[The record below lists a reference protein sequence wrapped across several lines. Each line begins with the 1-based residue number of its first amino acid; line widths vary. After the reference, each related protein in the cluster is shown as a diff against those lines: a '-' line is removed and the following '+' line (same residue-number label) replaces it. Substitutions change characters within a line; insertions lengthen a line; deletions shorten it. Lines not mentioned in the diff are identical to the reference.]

1 MPSFFMQYKKY
12 FAIGIG
18 IILVISLYFIS
29 KPSDQ
34 QAQVESL
41 MTEKNPQ
48 IEPAISSTSETTQQ
62 KIPPQQLISTAVVV
76 DVKGAVKKPGIY
88 RMDQDAR
95 VMEAIEEAGGYTK
108 SANPKLINHAAKL
121 QDEMVIYIPR
131 KGEKIPEQLGG
142 AASVVSPSTNQAAS
156 GGASDQQAQVNL
168 NTADETELQTLS
180 GIGPAKSA
188 AIIAYRTQTGPFQT
202 IEDLKKVSGFGE
214 KTFERL
220 QPLITVQ

>member
-1 MPSFFMQYKKY
+1 MQYKKHL
-12 FAIGIG
+12 AIAMG

-29 KPSDQ
+29 KSTNQ
-34 QAQVESL
+34 QAEIESSI
-41 MTEKNPQ
+41 TEQLPQ
-48 IEPAISSTSETTQQ
+48 IESATNPTSEATQQ

-88 RMDQDAR
+88 RMDQEAR

-108 SANPKLINHAAKL
+108 SANSKLINHAAKL

-142 AASVVSPSTNQAAS
+142 VSSVASSSTNPTAN
-156 GGASDQQAQVNL
+156 GGATVQQAQVNL

>member
-1 MPSFFMQYKKY
+1 MPSFFMQYKKHM
-12 FAIGIG
+12 AIAIG

-29 KPSDQ
+29 KPSNQ
-34 QAQVESL
+34 QAEIESSL
-41 MTEKNPQ
+41 NEQLPQ
-48 IEPAISSTSETTQQ
+48 IETATNPTSEVTQQ

-88 RMDQDAR
+88 RMDQEAR

-108 SANPKLINHAAKL
+108 SANSKLINHAAKL

-142 AASVVSPSTNQAAS
+142 VTSVVSSTTNPTAN
-156 GGASDQQAQVNL
+156 GGATEQQAQVNL

>member
-1 MPSFFMQYKKY
+1 MQYKKY

-18 IILVISLYFIS
+18 IILVIALYFIS
-29 KPSDQ
+29 KPNLQ
-34 QAQVESL
+34 QAQIESSI
-41 MTEKNPQ
+41 TEQLPQ
-48 IEPAISSTSETTQQ
+48 IETATAPIGEVAQQ

-108 SANPKLINHAAKL
+108 SANSKLINHAAKL

-142 AASVVSPSTNQAAS
+142 ATAIGSAMTKPATSSGTNDPQV
-156 GGASDQQAQVNL
+156 QVNL

-188 AIIAYRTQTGPFQT
+188 AIISYRTETGPFQT